1 MNEPRVY
8 KNSPFVFGLLIVMF
22 VVLFAAVFFAAG
34 DVGFS
39 NLIVM
44 IPFAL
49 MFAFLFIY
57 VVFTATA
64 QTMISND
71 EISTKNLLGTKSLA
85 WGEINR
91 VSGRGYRIKL
101 HNLDG
106 DVTVAP
112 SPRLPG
118 YLEVI
123 EWIGVKRP
131 DLFNPQEY
139 GEMSKGWLNT
149 ILTPIIGLLIIG
161 IGLFAYTQ
169 ASDTFLPFLVFIII
183 GLVFIG
189 MPLFSPQAVAIQGN
203 SIVLGYLFNQR
214 TLPADEI
221 VSFDLSYTQ
230 TRNGKNY
237 FIAINL
243 VNRKSIRISGLSP
256 NLPVA
261 YLVLKNW
268 HKKNTVIGL
277 TNQQN

>member
-1 MNEPRVY
+1 
-8 KNSPFVFGLLIVMF
+8 MF
-22 VVLFAAVFFAAG
+22 VILFVAVFFAAG

-71 EISTKNLLGTKSLA
+71 EISTKNLLGTKSLT

-101 HNLDG
+101 HNLDD

-112 SPRLPG
+112 SPQLPG

-139 GEMSKGWLNT
+139 GEMSKSWAGTIVLPVIGLLFIGVGIF
-149 ILTPIIGLLIIG
+149 ILTQNDQLFFPLLIFLIIGLIFVG
-161 IGLFAYTQ
+161 T
-169 ASDTFLPFLVFIII
+169 
-183 GLVFIG
+183 
-189 MPLFSPQAVAIQGN
+189 PLASPQAVTIQGS
-203 SIVLGYLFNQR
+203 SIVLGYLFNQK

-277 TNQQN
+277 TNQ

>member
-22 VVLFAAVFFAAG
+22 AVLFIAVFFAAG

-49 MFAFLFIY
+49 IFAFLFIY

-71 EISTKNLLGTKSLA
+71 EISTKNLLGTKSLT

-91 VSGRGYRIKL
+91 VSGRGYGIKL

-106 DVTVAP
+106 DVIVAP
-112 SPRLPG
+112 SPQLPG
-118 YLEVI
+118 YYEVV

-139 GEMSKGWLNT
+139 SEMSKSWAGTIVLPVIGLLFIGVGIF
-149 ILTPIIGLLIIG
+149 ILTQNDQLFFPLLIFLIIGLIFVG
-161 IGLFAYTQ
+161 T
-169 ASDTFLPFLVFIII
+169 
-183 GLVFIG
+183 
-189 MPLFSPQAVAIQGN
+189 PLASPQAVTIQGS
-203 SIVLGYLFNQR
+203 SIVLGYLFNQK
-214 TLPADEI
+214 TLRADEI
-221 VSFDLSYTQ
+221 ASIDLRFTQ

-243 VNRKSIRISGLSP
+243 VNRKNIRISGLSP

-268 HKKNTVIGL
+268 HKKNAAIGL
-277 TNQQN
+277 TNQ